1 LYVFSGL
8 RPSII
13 SGPFPFKANPLNG
26 TTNGYSRP
34 ARNSFSNVN
43 GVTNGHF
50 NHDGKMDNLEKEVEK
65 LKTELETSRLEIKR
79 LQEREQELADRYGIL
94 KYQYFGKSC

>member
-1 LYVFSGL
+1 M
-8 RPSII
+8 
-13 SGPFPFKANPLNG
+13 
-26 TTNGYSRP
+26 
-34 ARNSFSNVN
+34 N